1 MLTSESD
8 LMRTIDWNKESN
20 SVVLVDQ
27 TLLPKEYRII
37 ECKTLS
43 SLCEAIKSLR
53 IRGAPALGAAGGFG
67 IALSAFLSEAKNL
80 ETMMTDLEAAG
91 IALKSTRPT
100 AVNLGWG
107 VSRVLKAVS
116 DAPDVRGVRDIALQ
130 EALPDAMLS
139 VFPAYTYRCASIWR
153 TSETPRRPAKS
164 VGRKNRL
171 QRPRRNEVP

>member
-67 IALSAFLSEAKNL
+67 IALAAFLSEAKNL
-80 ETMMTDLEAAG
+80 ETMITDLESSR
-91 IALKSTRPT
+91 KS
-100 AVNLGWG
+100 
-107 VSRVLKAVS
+107 S
-116 DAPDVRGVRDIALQ
+116 
-130 EALPDAMLS
+130 
-139 VFPAYTYRCASIWR
+139 
-153 TSETPRRPAKS
+153 
-164 VGRKNRL
+164 
-171 QRPRRNEVP
+171 